1 MNQQV
6 RMLSTPEAAA
16 FCGVSAS
23 YLNKLRCRGA
33 GPRFIKHGR
42 NRVVYDP
49 ADLTTWGEGLKRNST
64 SETGGRA

>member
-1 MNQQV
+1 MNDQT

-23 YLNKLRCRGA
+23 YLNKLRCTGG

-49 ADLTTWGEGLKRNST
+49 ADLRTWGDRLKRKST
-64 SETGGRA
+64 SEAGGRA